1 MHTFTTMGTVV
12 SLLAADDTPVGD
24 VEAVFADAD
33 ARFSLYRPES
43 EASRIA
49 RGELAL
55 TAASEQM
62 RTAYTESLHWRTA
75 TDGAFTPHR
84 PDGVIDLAGTVKATT
99 MAHAARLLGD
109 GEWLLDVGG
118 DVLTSPADSWTI
130 GIVDPGDRQALLC
143 IVPLGDGRRAI
154 ATSGTAERGEHVWR
168 RPAEPGDVP
177 FVQVSVIA
185 EDIVT
190 ADVLATAILAGG
202 VGTLDTVTDR
212 FDVDVLTIDAA
223 GALLVTDRL
232 RRLIAPASRHTS

>member
-12 SLLAADDTPVGD
+12 SLRAVYDTPVGD

-49 RGELAL
+49 RGELTL

-62 RTAYTESLHWRTA
+62 RTAYTESLQWRTA

-118 DVLTSPADSWTI
+118 DVLTSPLGSWRV
-130 GIVDPGDRQALLC
+130 GIVDPGDRRALLC
-143 IVPLGDGRRAI
+143 VVPLGDGRRAI
-154 ATSGTAERGEHVWR
+154 ATSGVAERGEHVWR
-168 RPAEPGDVP
+168 RPVEPGDVP

-202 VGTLDTVTDR
+202 TPTLDTVTDR
-212 FDVDVLTIDAA
+212 FGVDVLTVDAT

-232 RRLIAPASRHTS
+232 RRLIAPASAHTH